1 MNPLAILDQ
10 LKERPNPKTKKEFTA
25 IVGKQPEIPETHP
38 IFESDIG
45 ESDTGKPIIE
55 PVEKSPFFIDRRD
68 KVKIDR
74 QHIMNRLQGFTGY
87 PQPIVISSDK
97 KTTIDKEIDIDIL
110 KRKQPVFES
119 VGEKKKEEKE
129 EKGEEEIMKVKKIKK
144 LKIIGEE
151 DEGEKEERE
160 EREEKPI
167 IEEVGE
173 IKEEPEKEVKPKIR
187 ITKKPKKEE
196 EIDIGEMKVLELEKR
211 LPKEQQKHIIR
222 APTYYMNNRRL
233 FIQKIE
239 ELLRPYRSE
248 LDNTDNEV
256 SCDTIK
262 SSGTDIEL
270 MAHQRIVRDYLNLYT
285 PYRGLLIYHGLGSGK
300 TCTSIAI
307 AEGMKT
313 NKHVFVMTRASLKT
327 NFLSELKKCGDE
339 MYRKNYYWEFV
350 DTSAKPQL
358 IAPLARVLSLE
369 TDYVRR
375 NGGAWLVDIRK
386 EANYAN
392 LSGEEQKKIDQQLE
406 AMIRAKYTNITFTMQ
421 EGELRTLSGNFSRN
435 PFDNCVVIVDEVHN
449 IANTI
454 TNKIKDK
461 NRSSVIMRIYD
472 YIMSAQNA
480 KIVFLSGTPI
490 INYPNEIAVLFNML
504 RGYIKT
510 WRIPITVTKRVE
522 ERVNKEFIMKILEK
536 EKFRFYDYLEYSGD
550 NLIITRNPFGF
561 VNEFKRDV
569 DVKKGGAKREKK
581 SDKNDTAQI
590 QQELENYRDYRDG
603 IEGTGN
609 VDTNFDDDFY
619 KDLREA
625 QNTGSSNP
633 FRGGAT
639 TEERYKGVTFNELGQ
654 ISDQEMIDRLVA
666 VLGKHGLEVTT
677 ANIKLE
683 LNKSLPDGVDAF
695 INTFVNPE
703 TGILQNVDLFQR
715 RVLGLTSYFRS
726 AQEQLFPRYNQ
737 ETDFIEVKVPM
748 SDYQFTAY
756 SVARGVERERD
767 KKNRRKAGLVEDLKT
782 STSYRSESRSICNF
796 AYPDPPGKPKK
807 IYQKGKNVEGEGEED
822 IEVPH
827 ELGNLA
833 PEEEVAEA
841 NEKPMAQDKKEI
853 AERYESSIRAALQY
867 LYTHREECLTKEGL
881 SKYSPKMLHVLEN
894 IEDAEH
900 TGLHLVYSN
909 FLTQE
914 GIGIMK
920 LILQTHGYTEFKLG
934 KDADGEWY
942 IEDTETEESGA
953 SGKRFVLYTG
963 NETAETKEMIRNIY
977 NSNWGLVPDRLREQ
991 LTQIASNNYYGEIIK
1006 VFMITASGAEG
1017 ISLENTRYVHILE
1030 PYWNWVRIEQVIGR
1044 ARRICSHRNLPVE
1057 LQTVRVFFYMS
1068 VLSEEQ
1074 KSSDKNI
1081 ELVRNDVSRRTH
1093 TPISS
1098 DEYLYEIAR
1107 MKQDITRQIMK
1118 AVKETAMDCSLHRGK
1133 NQVEGEEY
1141 VCYDFGK
1148 VKSNQFSSYPTL
1160 EQDATENK
1168 ELNVKRV
1175 EVAMETIEIKGV
1187 KYLRKKGSAEIYDF
1201 EEPSKLIGRL
1211 IKVDGKYKLQKE

>member
-10 LKERPNPKTKKEFTA
+10 LKERPNPKTKKDFTA
-25 IVGKQPEIPETHP
+25 IVGKQEEVPNIHPMFEEGETNP
-38 IFESDIG
+38 N
-45 ESDTGKPIIE
+45 PIIE
-55 PVEKSPFFIDRRD
+55 PIEKSPFFIDKRD
-68 KVKIDR
+68 QVKIDR
-74 QHIMNRLQGFTGY
+74 QHILGRLQGFTGY
-87 PQPIVISSDK
+87 PQPIVISEEK
-97 KTTIDKEIDIDIL
+97 KTGIQKPDINVDVDIL
-110 KRKQPVFES
+110 KR
-119 VGEKKKEEKE
+119 EKTEEKE
-129 EKGEEEIMKVKKIKK
+129 EPLKEEEKEKRPEEEIMKVKKIKK
-144 LKIIGEE
+144 LKIIGEV
-151 DEGEKEERE
+151 GE
-160 EREEKPI
+160 EEK
-167 IEEVGE
+167 
-173 IKEEPEKEVKPKIR
+173 EPEKEEKVGEEKEEKEPEEKKPQRIR
-187 ITKKPKKEE
+187 ITKKPRKEE
-196 EIDIGEMKVLELEKR
+196 EINPEDIKILDLDKR
-211 LPKEQQKHIIR
+211 LPTEKQKHIIR
-222 APTYYMNNRRL
+222 APTYYMNNRRMY
-233 FIQKIE
+233 IQKIE
-239 ELLRPYRSE
+239 ELLRPYKNELENSE
-248 LDNTDNEV
+248 SDI

-262 SSGTDIEL
+262 SSGKDIEL
-270 MAHQRIVRDYLNLYT
+270 MAHQRVLRDYLNLYT
-285 PYRGLLIYHGLGSGK
+285 PYRGLLVYHGLGSGK

-339 MYRKNYYWEFV
+339 MYRKNYYWEFIS
-350 DTSAKPQL
+350 TSSKPQL
-358 IAPLARVLSLE
+358 AGPLASVLSLE
-369 TDYVRR
+369 PEYVRR

-386 EANYAN
+386 PANFAN
-392 LSGEEQKKIDQQLE
+392 LTGEEQKQIDQQLE

-421 EGELRTLSGNFSRN
+421 EAELRTLSGNYSRN
-435 PFDNCVVIVDEVHN
+435 PFDHCVVIVDEVHN

-454 TNKIKDK
+454 TNKLKEK
-461 NRSSVIMRIYD
+461 KRSSVIMRIYD
-472 YIMSAQNA
+472 YLMSAQDA

-510 WRIPITVTKRVE
+510 WRIPLTVTKKVE
-522 ERVNKEFIMKILEK
+522 ERVNKEYIMKILEK
-536 EKFRFYDYLEYSGD
+536 ERFRFYDYLEYSGD

-561 VNEFKRDV
+561 VNEIARDV
-569 DVKKGGAKREKK
+569 KRGG
-581 SDKNDTAQI
+581 SGSKNNVDSATDAI
-590 QQELENYRDYRDG
+590 EEYNDYRENV
-603 IEGTGN
+603 EGTKKE
-609 VDTNFDDDFY
+609 DTFVEDEFY
-619 KDLREA
+619 RDLREA
-625 QNTGSSNP
+625 QA
-633 FRGGAT
+633 RGDTENHSGAFYGGNI
-639 TEERYKGVTFNELGQ
+639 EDRYKGVTYNEVGQ
-654 ISDQEMIDRLVA
+654 ISDQHFIDQLIA
-666 VLGKHGLEVTT
+666 ILGKHGIEVTP

-683 LNKSLPDGVDAF
+683 LHKSLPDGVDAF

-715 RVLGLTSYFRS
+715 RILGLTSYFRS
-726 AQEQLFPRYNQ
+726 AQEQLFPRYDA

-748 SDYQFTAY
+748 SGYQFTAY
-756 SVARGVERERD
+756 SVARGIERERD
-767 KKNRRKAGLVEDLKT
+767 KRNRRKAGLVEDLKV
-782 STSYRSESRSICNF
+782 SSSYRSESRSICNF

-807 IYQKGKNVEGEGEED
+807 IYQQGKNAEGAEAEEED
-822 IEVPH
+822 E
-827 ELGNLA
+827 ELFQEPDALG
-833 PEEEVAEA
+833 PEEEVAAA
-841 NEKPMAQDKKEI
+841 NTKPIAQDKKQI
-853 AERYESSIRAALQY
+853 QERYQSSIRAALQY

-881 SKYSPKMLHVLEN
+881 EKYSPKMLSVLEN
-894 IEDAEH
+894 IEDQEH

-920 LILQTHGYTEFKLG
+920 LILQTHGYSEFKLG
-934 KDADGEWY
+934 KDSDGEWY
-942 IEDTETEESGA
+942 IEEDSLSAEGA
-953 SGKRFVLYTG
+953 AAGKRFVLYTG

-1074 KSSDKNI
+1074 KTSDKNI
-1081 ELVRNDVSRRTH
+1081 ELIRNDVSRRTH
-1093 TPISS
+1093 KPITS

-1133 NQVEGEEY
+1133 NQVKGEEY

-1148 VKSNQFSSYPTL
+1148 VTSNQFSSYPTL
-1160 EQDATENK
+1160 EQDATENRD
-1168 ELNVKRV
+1168 LNVKRV
-1175 EVAMETIEIKGV
+1175 EVKMETIEIKGK

-1201 EEPSKLIGRL
+1201 EEPTQLIGTL
-1211 IKVDGKYKLQKE
+1211 VKVDGKYKLEKPKA